1 MEQQPEFGFA
11 KELELKPSKSPE
23 EVKEESKNVIEETGD
38 LPLDDSHQKTD
49 EIKHYPAPCQ
59 YCEDS
64 DPNCRY
70 CQGRNYSE

>member
-1 MEQQPEFGFA
+1 MEQQPEFGFT
-11 KELELKPSKSPE
+11 KELELKPPKSSE
-23 EVKEESKNVIEETGD
+23 GVKEEPKNLIEETEE
-38 LPLDDSHQKTD
+38 LPLDDSHQTA